1 MAMKGNF
8 MTQIGLFD
16 VVQHLKAVDLLAP
29 EDDIF
34 PGAYSHAEED
44 CGTYSH
50 AELAPELLCS

>member
-1 MAMKGNF
+1 

-34 PGAYSHAEED
+34 PEYSPAESDCGVYSHAEP
-44 CGTYSH
+44 
-50 AELAPELLCS
+50 APELLM